1 MAPEKCPQE
10 REHCPELLTFLPK
23 FFFLVKMLR
32 GEIKGVIKN
41 EV

>member
-23 FFFLVKMLR
+23 FFLVKMLR